1 MGVAA
6 DRLLAEP
13 PVRVR
18 VAPPRRRV
26 VVTGSVLVSVEEAE
40 LEPHPERVRQRSV
53 DGRHLQLAALEGAE
67 QLVIVRRA
75 AVDVAAAVAQNIEKL
90 DEDLARGLDFQSNMF
105 ISEPRRLRVSFIS
118 SCDAS
123 WNVVPSG
130 PGVGVGGSDIVD
142 PVEGLPSAHTTVR
155 QWRAVTWRRR
165 NWFNVGWHWIGR
177 CARLLRPV
185 PERRK
190 ERARRAAAVEH
201 ALRDE
206 LWSVSQG

>member
-1 MGVAA
+1 MPSESIISIGAIGCFAAGSGV
-6 DRLLAEP
+6 
-13 PVRVR
+13 
-18 VAPPRRRV
+18 
-26 VVTGSVLVSVEEAE
+26 GGGG
-40 LEPHPERVRQRSV
+40 
-53 DGRHLQLAALEGAE
+53 DGAGDE
-67 QLVIVRRA
+67 VRRPLGA
-75 AVDVAAAVAQNIEKL
+75 GGWLAVPGTTIGWGFGAAAGAKARICTGEPTGEVFIEFFDVL
-90 DEDLARGLDFQSNMF
+90 RDGGCDVGGETGGLDFQSNMF

-142 PVEGLPSAHTTVR
+142 PVDGLPSAHTTVR
-155 QWRAVTWRRR
+155 QWRGGGTPR
-165 NWFNVGWHWIGR
+165 NYWFNVGWHWIGL

>member
-1 MGVAA
+1 MPSESIISIGAIGCFAAGSGV
-6 DRLLAEP
+6 
-13 PVRVR
+13 
-18 VAPPRRRV
+18 
-26 VVTGSVLVSVEEAE
+26 GGGG
-40 LEPHPERVRQRSV
+40 
-53 DGRHLQLAALEGAE
+53 DGAGDE
-67 QLVIVRRA
+67 VRRPLGA
-75 AVDVAAAVAQNIEKL
+75 GGWPARPGTTIGWGFDAAAGAKARIWIGEPTGEVFIEFFDVL
-90 DEDLARGLDFQSNMF
+90 RDGGCDVGGDTGGLDFQSNMF

-165 NWFNVGWHWIGR
+165 NWFNVGWHWIGL

-206 LWSVSQG
+206 LWSVRQG